1 MNRENRIAAL
11 AGLLATLLGAVG
23 CQSKTSEASAR
34 SAASVSSAEASGAS
48 ASADSAPKADKADGV
63 EVDPKMMANLRIE
76 QVREQTLHR
85 LLTATGKVQFNEDH
99 MARVLA
105 PLPGQVVDLQV
116 RVGDTVRKD
125 QVLFSIRSREVAV
138 LVTEYLESQRDLD
151 LAEKTHTM
159 TKDLFEHQAASR
171 IAFQQAASDL
181 AKAQAHVARAE
192 EALHVL
198 GLDPKEIEKTGG
210 LRSLIPVL
218 APQSGN
224 LIERAVTP
232 GQFVQA
238 DSTALLTVADLGTV
252 WVLVDVF
259 ESDIHSVHPG
269 DKVKVTAAA
278 YPDRPFMASVDRI
291 SDKVDPET
299 RTLKVRLLVSNPNLL
314 LKSEMFITA
323 SLELSERTTG
333 VTVPAKALLSE
344 DDKSYIFVAAG
355 ERRFE
360 RRLISATPDG
370 SGRMLVTSGLRAGD
384 RVVTE
389 GSLLLSFRQK
399 QSQN

>member
-1 MNRENRIAAL
+1 MNLENRVALFTGLIAMMF
-11 AGLLATLLGAVG
+11 GIVG
-23 CQSKTSEASAR
+23 CQSKTSEASSVSAPSASSAGPAGISASPD
-34 SAASVSSAEASGAS
+34 SAA
-48 ASADSAPKADKADGV
+48 KADTV
-63 EVDPKMMANLRIE
+63 EVDPNMMANIRIE

-85 LLTATGKVQFNEDH
+85 QLTATGKVQFNEDH

-125 QVLFSIRSREVAV
+125 QVLFSIKSREVAV

-159 TKDLFEHQAASR
+159 IKDLFEHQAASR

-181 AKAQAHVARAE
+181 EKAQSHVARAE

-198 GLDPKEIEKTGG
+198 GLDPKEIDKTSG

-224 LIERAVTP
+224 VIERTLTP

-238 DSTALLTVADLGTV
+238 DSTALLTVADVATV
-252 WVLVDVF
+252 WVLLDVF
-259 ESDIHSVHPG
+259 ESDIHLVHPG
-269 DKVKVTAAA
+269 DKVQVTATA
-278 YPDRPFMASVDRI
+278 YPDRPFNATVDRI

-299 RTLKVRLLVSNPNLL
+299 RTLKVRLLVSNPGLL
-314 LKSEMFITA
+314 LKSEMFVAA

-344 DDKSYIFVAAG
+344 DDRSYIFVATG

-360 RRLISATPDG
+360 RRLVSAIPDG
-370 SGRMLVTSGLRAGD
+370 SGRMRVTSGIRTGD
-384 RVVTE
+384 RIVTD
-389 GSLLLSFRQK
+389 GALLLSFRQK